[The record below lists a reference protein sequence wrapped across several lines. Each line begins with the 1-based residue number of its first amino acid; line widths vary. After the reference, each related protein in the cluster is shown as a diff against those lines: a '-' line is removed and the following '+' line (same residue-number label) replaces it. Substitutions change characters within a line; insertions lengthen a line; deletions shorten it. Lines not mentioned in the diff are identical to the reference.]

1 MIWRVGSR
9 GKEDRLVW
17 EDDYRSVLAIE
28 VTEYILYYKRP
39 QEDRLVWEDDYR
51 SVLAIEVT
59 EYILYIQKTTGG
71 QAGVGGRLQ
80 VSSSYRG
87 YRVHTVH
94 TKDHRRTGW
103 CGRAITNQ
111 LTKPFQK

>member
-9 GKEDRLVW
+9 GKEDRLAW

-28 VTEYILYYKRP
+28 VTEYCTHCTYKRG
-39 QEDRLVWEDDYR
+39 QKDRLEWEDDYR

-71 QAGVGGRLQ
+71 QAGVGGRI
-80 VSSSYRG
+80 
-87 YRVHTVH
+87 
-94 TKDHRRTGW
+94 TG
-103 CGRAITNQ
+103 Q
-111 LTKPFQK
+111 F